1 MFKKKK
7 DNMDEIMEVLFDALL
22 NIFLFI
28 LTKKVK
34 IPKIKI

>member
-7 DNMDEIMEVLFDALL
+7 DNTDKIMGFFFDALL

-34 IPKIKI
+34 LPK